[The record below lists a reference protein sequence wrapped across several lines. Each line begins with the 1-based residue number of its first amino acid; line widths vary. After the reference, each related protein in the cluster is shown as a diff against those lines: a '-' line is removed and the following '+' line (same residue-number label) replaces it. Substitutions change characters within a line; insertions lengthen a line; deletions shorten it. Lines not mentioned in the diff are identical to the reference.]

1 MQLYKQAVDTTA
13 AAYPVFLAL
22 SALTSI
28 LNVQVGG
35 GAQGAKNPGGVEGTE
50 EDSSQPSTGKEAGG
64 QDSRLGPGS
73 DASSGDGA
81 DQAADGGG
89 DTSSEGGDSDGG
101 DGGEEDEE
109 EGPAHDI
116 QVNTVPFDPRFPG
129 VNQVPAASPSSVYF
143 TQPPLQRAS
152 RTAASFMPVPARSC
166 TVH

>member
-1 MQLYKQAVDTTA
+1 MQLCKKALDTTA

-22 SALTSI
+22 STLTSN

-35 GAQGAKNPGGVEGTE
+35 GAKGAKNPGGVEGTK
-50 EDSSQPSTGKEAGG
+50 EDSSQPSTDKEAGG
-64 QDSRLGPGS
+64 QDSRQGSGS

-89 DTSSEGGDSDGG
+89 DSSSGGGDSDGG
-101 DGGEEDEE
+101 DGGEEGEE

-129 VNQVPAASPSSVYF
+129 VNQVPAASPSGV
-143 TQPPLQRAS
+143 
-152 RTAASFMPVPARSC
+152 
-166 TVH
+166 